1 MNFGIREVC
10 DITFNRVSGTGPKTF
25 SIETAKMSTIESA
38 STTVYAQGGR
48 GNNRLRAWEGE
59 KTVTF
64 TIEDALLTL
73 ESFYALT
80 GATVTAGTS
89 GGAKFL
95 VYPTSFAGSYTI
107 SAKTLF
113 RDDKGIDHDAIIT
126 IPNAKLQTTLNLSM
140 ASTGDPAAFTFT
152 LDAMPSHIA
161 SDNKLL
167 FSLEVCDADDA
178 DDITLPNLNDN
189 ATTVIIDNI
198 AYSVSGTAPKLEVD
212 STLKTATLSATGAES
227 KTIKLPQ
234 DSVANTMLVCIELAK
249 TLTSSAAKCDLPLG
263 STSIWYAI

>member
-10 DITFNRVSGTGPKTF
+10 DITFNRVSGAGPKTF
-25 SIETAKMSTIESA
+25 IIDTAKMSTIESA

-80 GATVTAGTS
+80 GATVTAGAS

-95 VYPTSFAGSYTI
+95 VYPTSFAGYYTI
-107 SAKTLF
+107 TAKTLF
-113 RDDKGIDHDAIIT
+113 RDEKGIDHDAIIT

-140 ASTGDPAAFTFT
+140 ASTGDPSAFTFT

-167 FSLEVCDADDA
+167 FSLEICDEAGADT
-178 DDITLPNLNDN
+178 ITLPNLNDN

-198 AYSVSGTAPKLEVD
+198 AYSVLGTDPKLTVND
-212 STLKTATLSATGAES
+212 TLTMATLSATGAEPKS
-227 KTIKLPQ
+227 ITLPK

-249 TLTSSAAKCDLPLG
+249 TLTSSAPEYKLTSG